1 MSNTMCAATSNSFGT
16 FLADSVCSW
25 TQTIS
30 LFVCRIILVVFI
42 PAAAFAATA
51 APTAPSFLPSYYSDV
66 LKIDGRPLEL
76 VSQDEKE
83 GVKVAMYK
91 SASGDVLL
99 NVEQI
104 ICDRPRCEAFYEQ
117 TLKAQN
123 DKLTPLD
130 AQFLSGSNAEFS
142 VAWNEKSMRFLRY
155 VAKVPKAFLSWTWIT
170 HTKKPIRDE
179 GHLVALRRALN
190 HQRYDEAIQMDNVE
204 IGRWAKEIHQHARD
218 LISEG
223 KTEEAVA
230 VLQQV
235 ITWSPT
241 SFDAQL
247 DFAEKTRDPA
257 AARASAQAV
266 WDNAENPEFAARA
279 SKLLGFRERAPMP
292 VLEAGLRGLQLVL
305 IPIAP
310 CDERLLEEAGRLYSE
325 SFKVP
330 VRIARLPNA
339 WQWGQPDRVYRER
352 EIRSLIQHKSSKPI
366 DFGGWTKDMYA
377 NRLAT
382 TTTKEDALSRF
393 RVRTF
398 LEEFTDKPG
407 QYRAEPYVD
416 RLIDRVAPLRSDD
429 RRTMIV
435 GVTEADIFSGDTNF
449 IFSGAASKNGNW
461 AGILSYA
468 RMQAASLNEPYESRK
483 RLTERLAKELV
494 PASLK
499 QLGIPR
505 PTDPA
510 DPYSYSSG
518 TERLAQKTLTL
529 SAPTREALD
538 RFRNP

>member
-1 MSNTMCAATSNSFGT
+1 
-16 FLADSVCSW
+16 
-25 TQTIS
+25 
-30 LFVCRIILVVFI
+30 
-42 PAAAFAATA
+42 
-51 APTAPSFLPSYYSDV
+51 
-66 LKIDGRPLEL
+66 
-76 VSQDEKE
+76 
-83 GVKVAMYK
+83 
-91 SASGDVLL
+91 
-99 NVEQI
+99 
-104 ICDRPRCEAFYEQ
+104 
-117 TLKAQN
+117 
-123 DKLTPLD
+123 
-130 AQFLSGSNAEFS
+130 
-142 VAWNEKSMRFLRY
+142 
-155 VAKVPKAFLSWTWIT
+155 
-170 HTKKPIRDE
+170 
-179 GHLVALRRALN
+179 
-190 HQRYDEAIQMDNVE
+190 
-204 IGRWAKEIHQHARD
+204 
-218 LISEG
+218 
-223 KTEEAVA
+223 
-230 VLQQV
+230 
-235 ITWSPT
+235 
-241 SFDAQL
+241 
-247 DFAEKTRDPA
+247 
-257 AARASAQAV
+257 
-266 WDNAENPEFAARA
+266 
-279 SKLLGFRERAPMP
+279 
-292 VLEAGLRGLQLVL
+292 
-305 IPIAP
+305 
-310 CDERLLEEAGRLYSE
+310 
-325 SFKVP
+325 
-330 VRIARLPNA
+330 
-339 WQWGQPDRVYRER
+339 
-352 EIRSLIQHKSSKPI
+352 
-366 DFGGWTKDMYA
+366 MYA

>member
-1 MSNTMCAATSNSFGT
+1 MSNKMCAATSISFGA
-16 FLADSVCSW
+16 FSADSVCTW
-25 TQTIS
+25 TQTIPM
-30 LFVCRIILVVFI
+30 FMCRIILVVFI
-42 PAAAFAATA
+42 PAAALAATA

-66 LKIDGRPLEL
+66 LKIDGRPLQL

-91 SASGDVLL
+91 SASGDALL
-99 NVEQI
+99 NVEQV

-130 AQFLSGSNAEFS
+130 AQFLSVSNAEFL
-142 VAWNEKSMRFLRY
+142 VAWNEKSLRFLRH
-155 VAKVPKAFLSWTWIT
+155 VAKAPKAFLSWTWIT
-170 HTKKPIRDE
+170 RTKKPLRDE

-223 KTEEAVA
+223 KTEDAVA

-241 SFDAQL
+241 SFEAQL
-247 DFAEKTRDPA
+247 DFAEKTRDPT

-266 WDNAENPEFAARA
+266 WDNAENPEFTAQA
-279 SKLLGFRERAPMP
+279 SKLLGFGEPAPVP
-292 VLEAGLRGLQLVL
+292 VLETGLRGLQLVL

-325 SFKVP
+325 NFKMP

-339 WQWGQPDRVYRER
+339 WQWRQPDRVYRER
-352 EIRSLIQHKSSKPI
+352 EIRSLIQQKSSKPI
-366 DFGGWTKDMYA
+366 DFSGWTKDSYA
-377 NRLAT
+377 KKLAT
-382 TTTKEDALSRF
+382 AAIKEDALSRF
-393 RVRTF
+393 RIRSF
-398 LEEFTDKPG
+398 LDDFMDKPG

-416 RLIDRVAPLRSDD
+416 QLIDMVAPFRGDD

-449 IFSGAASKNGNW
+449 LFSGAASKKENW

-468 RMQAASLNEPYESRK
+468 RMQAATLNEPYESRK
-483 RLTERLAKELV
+483 RLAERLAKELV

-505 PTDPA
+505 PTDPS

-518 TERLAQKTLTL
+518 VERLAQKTLTL

-538 RFRNP
+538 RFRTP